1 MNTLARRTS
10 PPWNA
15 RRRMAVCLVFS
26 GLALGLLGFGMSRDA
41 RLIPSPLVGLPA
53 PVFAL
58 QVMAAADSLDRGDGS
73 DGDIVRLAELRGS
86 VVVVNFWASW
96 CLACREEHRALSE
109 TAARYR
115 GRGVRFLGVLYKDG
129 PRDARAWIAEM
140 GGQTYPT
147 LLDPRA
153 RTAIDFGLYGVPET
167 YFIDATGLVA
177 AKHIGPVTAAVLSS
191 RIDSLLAATSIRHE

>member
-1 MNTLARRTS
+1 
-10 PPWNA
+10 
-15 RRRMAVCLVFS
+15 
-26 GLALGLLGFGMSRDA
+26 
-41 RLIPSPLVGLPA
+41 
-53 PVFAL
+53 
-58 QVMAAADSLDRGDGS
+58 
-73 DGDIVRLAELRGS
+73 
-86 VVVVNFWASW
+86 
-96 CLACREEHRALSE
+96 
-109 TAARYR
+109 
-115 GRGVRFLGVLYKDG
+115 
-129 PRDARAWIAEM
+129 M